1 MTEYESA
8 ELTFSLVGYGMTAL
22 ALYFTIVS
30 GYLIGAYMVGSKLLR
45 SQVLIVTSLFIV
57 FELILVFGSYS
68 FFEAANRF
76 GESSSDSIVYWLG
89 SVVAIAELIG
99 IFGALKFMYDIRH
112 EHTTLKSKI
121 QES

>member
-30 GYLIGAYMVGSKLLR
+30 GYLIGAYMVGARLLR

-57 FELILVFGSYS
+57 FESILVFGSYS
-68 FFEAANRF
+68 FFEAATRF
-76 GESSSDSIVYWLG
+76 GGSSSDSIEYWLG
-89 SVVAIAELIG
+89 PVIAIAEVIG

-112 EHTTLKSKI
+112 EKNTLKS
-121 QES
+121 E